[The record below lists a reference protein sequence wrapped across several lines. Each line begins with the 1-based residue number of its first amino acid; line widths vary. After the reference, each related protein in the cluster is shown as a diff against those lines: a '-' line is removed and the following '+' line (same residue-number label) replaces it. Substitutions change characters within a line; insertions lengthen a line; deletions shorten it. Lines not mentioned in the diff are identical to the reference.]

1 MSAVARLPTPVNAEA
16 AWERYAA
23 LARAWAD
30 DPATRLNLSANQNLA
45 RAWAEWRDLFLALDR
60 AC

>member
-1 MSAVARLPTPVNAEA
+1 MNRPAQIPTAANAEA

-23 LARAWAD
+23 LVCARTNDRALMVDLAHSI
-30 DPATRLNLSANQNLA
+30 ATA

-60 AC
+60 